1 MHCRSLGLLAAG
13 QEVDLL
19 KHRSDPVARIDKLC
33 CQAALP
39 PSSQGQEPT
48 PRLSGVQDRASAGRW
63 GWCSRRTNSLRS
75 VRWRQSIA
83 CRSSWPGVCR
93 PVDVARRG
101 QQRPRRS
108 CDFFIRKNHALFRQ
122 SSAGSSRLQWWRS
135 ELIRGR
141 ALPTSKRGEC
151 RSVGHRDR
159 SKLEGSLV
167 VNCGRESGIGRT
179 DEARN
184 RPGRATQCVRMSS
197 DHHQRYSTENQS

>member
-83 CRSSWPGVCR
+83 CRSSWPGVYR

-108 CDFFIRKNHALFRQ
+108 CDFFYSEESCTFSAIFCRLLAATVVALGVDPRT
-122 SSAGSSRLQWWRS
+122 SVADLQAR
-135 ELIRGR
+135 RMQ
-141 ALPTSKRGEC
+141 
-151 RSVGHRDR
+151 V
-159 SKLEGSLV
+159 
-167 VNCGRESGIGRT
+167 GRT
-179 DEARN
+179 
-184 RPGRATQCVRMSS
+184 PGPIKTRRQFGGELWA
-197 DHHQRYSTENQS
+197 